1 VSVFAT
7 GTTAFHIIFVC
18 ERHLGMQPGASDESW
33 SGRQDAVAAYAVS
46 FKLQRSPMTPQ
57 KTQGEKQ
64 LLKLRQERTA
74 RRLDLP
80 ILQMFK

>member
-1 VSVFAT
+1 
-7 GTTAFHIIFVC
+7 
-18 ERHLGMQPGASDESW
+18 
-33 SGRQDAVAAYAVS
+33 
-46 FKLQRSPMTPQ
+46 MTPQ